1 MKEITCVLFDLYGT
15 LVDIHTDE
23 EDPGLW
29 RTMAWCLGLRGK
41 PWEPDKL
48 KQAYCEACFQAE
60 AKLREQREYP
70 EIDILPVWEE
80 LANTDEAGARELAV
94 FFRALSMRKLR
105 LFPGAREVLDG
116 LHAMGKT
123 VILLSNAQAAFTRP
137 ELRLLGIE
145 DCFDHIFL
153 SSDAGIKKPAPAFF
167 RLPEREGI
175 DLKSCVMVGNDHV
188 CDCAGAASVGM
199 RSLYVHTE
207 QSPAKPESLPE
218 GCREIREIREVLRLI
233 R

>member
-1 MKEITCVLFDLYGT
+1 MQEVTCVLFDLYGT

-207 QSPAKPESLPE
+207 QSPEKPDNLPK
-218 GCREIREIREVLRLI
+218 GCREIRDIREVLRLI